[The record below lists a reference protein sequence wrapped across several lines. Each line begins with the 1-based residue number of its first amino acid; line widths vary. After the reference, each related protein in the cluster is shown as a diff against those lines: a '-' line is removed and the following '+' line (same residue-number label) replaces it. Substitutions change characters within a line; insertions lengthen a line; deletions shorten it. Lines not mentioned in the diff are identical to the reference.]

1 MAVYRSM
8 KTLFFKFIEWLLSLF
23 YFLVKKKKVEEQAKD
38 DSKKIEESDDHI
50 KDEELDIKERKD
62 DDVFNNKN
70 W

>member
-1 MAVYRSM
+1 M
-8 KTLFFKFIEWLLSLF
+8 KTLLFKFFEWLLGLF
-23 YFLVKKKKVEEQAKD
+23 SFLLKKKKVEEQAKY

-50 KDEELDIKERKD
+50 KDEEVDIKERKD